1 MKGELK
7 SFELCQHKWGK
18 DLTRPMTLIRSF
30 LWSFVFHNFVLIVTE
45 MSALPF
51 KIFELYTLQNT
62 RTFMLQVCRL
72 VTNFSRE
79 GELQTKKSAKF
90 TEKWKFYRKNMKISQ
105 KTCTFYI
112 RKIKCYRK
120 KCKIYRRNAK
130 HTEKVLKDQGL

>member
-1 MKGELK
+1 M

-18 DLTRPMTLIRSF
+18 DLTRPMNLIRSF

-45 MSALPF
+45 MSVLPF

-62 RTFMLQVCRL
+62 STFMLQVCRL

-79 GELQTKKSAKF
+79 GELQTKKVQDLPKSENF
-90 TEKWKFYRKNMKISQ
+90 TEKNMKISQ

>member
-1 MKGELK
+1 M

-18 DLTRPMTLIRSF
+18 DLTRPMNLIRSF

-62 RTFMLQVCRL
+62 STFMLQVCRL

-79 GELQTKKSAKF
+79 GELQTKKVQNLQKSENFTEKKYENITENVHILHKKDQMLQKKSVKF
-90 TEKWKFYRKNMKISQ
+90 TEEMQSIQ
-105 KTCTFYI
+105 K
-112 RKIKCYRK
+112 KS
-120 KCKIYRRNAK
+120 
-130 HTEKVLKDQGL
+130 